1 MKNKNAFIGIKNY
14 LYFLR
19 NTTMVLAVVLFISCE
34 KSDFEPPLADL
45 VMGELLATSHSIG
58 KSAIN
63 LIFNL
68 NP

>member
-19 NTTMVLAVVLFISCE
+19 NTSLVLAVVLFISCE

-45 VMGELLATSHSIG
+45 VMGELLALPTALE
-58 KSAIN
+58 KVR
-63 LIFNL
+63 LI
-68 NP
+68 